1 MLCGRSQLLDGPGRV
16 RRFELGGSSVNLWVI
31 WAVWGTFAFVAV
43 LLGFVGRHFS
53 VRTPR
58 FGLMHPADPAQAS
71 ADLANSFTQG
81 ADQLSAA
88 FFHPLHP
95 GNQVPAPGRIGWV
108 VIAVLAVTGY
118 RMLEAWARRREA
130 PVLDTSA
137 LGDGRRDG
145 ASGKKRGSMTSS
157 SPG

>member
-1 MLCGRSQLLDGPGRV
+1 M
-16 RRFELGGSSVNLWVI
+16 WVI

-53 VRTPR
+53 VRTLRYVTAVTAVALVVLITR

-118 RMLEAWARRREA
+118 RMLERGA
-130 PVLDTSA
+130 
-137 LGDGRRDG
+137 GRRPSSTPPLSATAG
-145 ASGKKRGSMTSS
+145 GMARPARNETAS
-157 SPG
+157 